1 MRGTTLLVLLVA
13 AASLAASAGAAPTR
27 AVASVHLG
35 STGITAPVSVPIDFG
50 QRFLGEITDATLE
63 LCFGETSGACDQ
75 GGRVAL
81 LQGLDSPFFI
91 AGVFRE
97 VLATGAVS
105 PVSFPVI
112 LQPGQRL
119 KVIFLWAV
127 DRLSPATDTV
137 ALRVIPADGS
147 PSEDVEVQFRGTG
160 TQAVGCFPFFA
171 LCLQHGRFKVEAYY
185 LTPTAAGGAG
195 HAAAL
200 TTDTGYFTFFDP
212 GNVEA
217 VVKVLDACAFNQRFW
232 VFAGGLTNVHTLL
245 TVTDLERDAVKIY
258 VNPQGRAF
266 EPVQDTS
273 AFATCP

>member
-13 AASLAASAGAAPTR
+13 AASLAAPAGAAPTR
-27 AVASVHLG
+27 AVASVEVG
-35 STGITAPVSVPIDFG
+35 SRGITAPVSVPVDFG
-50 QRFLGEITDATLE
+50 QIFLGKVADAAFT
-63 LCFGETSGACDQ
+63 LCFEESRGACDQ
-75 GGRVAL
+75 RGRVAL
-81 LQGLDSPFFI
+81 VQGLDSPFFI

-97 VLATGAVS
+97 VIATGAVS
-105 PVSFPVI
+105 PVSFPVV

-119 KVIFLWAV
+119 KVIFLWAA
-127 DRLSPATDTV
+127 DRLSPATSTV

-171 LCLQHGRFKVEAYY
+171 LCLQHGRFKVEGRY
-185 LTPTAAGGAG
+185 LTPTAVGGPA
-195 HAAAL
+195 HAVAL

-212 GNVEA
+212 ANVEA
-217 VVKVLDACAFNQRFW
+217 VVKILDACAFNQKFW

-245 TVTDLERDAVKIY
+245 TVTDLAHDTVKIY
-258 VNPQGRAF
+258 VNPQGHAF